1 MPNQS
6 AIRKITR
13 SEKAPDP
20 GSARHAL
27 MTRQFNREKAGA
39 RTKKSRMAIPS
50 HGHDPRLNAPGWSNM
65 AGDEGG
71 VPDSGAADGYE
82 NSPES
87 GVADDYDQENEDR
100 INNQMPGGNLRM
112 PETGSGNSGSMD
124 EEPVG
129 GGGNKNDQPERV
141 NDQEDAVDKAKELS
155 ERKKVSLKDRA
166 KQKLEDKVMAPM
178 RMASGRALQWA
189 WMTVVPSF
197 GLSLIYINTHVFLRF
212 IFPDAF
218 CKLGDEWV
226 PKVVSNEN
234 SAKNVAGTAFGILE
248 ICALLFLD
256 LLFLL
261 FIIAV
266 LGFLYM
272 IIHWMTH
279 PLEAIWDGIKALTSL
294 FVGYFTGTK

>member
-13 SEKAPDP
+13 SEKAPDL

-39 RTKKSRMAIPS
+39 RTKKSKRAIPS

-71 VPDSGAADGYE
+71 VPDSGAADSYHD
-82 NSPES
+82 SPQS
-87 GVADDYDQENEDR
+87 GAADDYDQENEDR
-100 INNQMPGGNLRM
+100 INNQMPGGNLNM
-112 PETGSGNSGSMD
+112 PETGSGKSGNMEGEGSD
-124 EEPVG
+124 GKAQE
-129 GGGNKNDQPERV
+129 PERV
-141 NDQEDAVDKAKELS
+141 DGQEDAVDKAKELS
-155 ERKKVSLKDRA
+155 ERKKASLKERA
-166 KQKLEDKVMAPM
+166 KQKLEDKVMAP
-178 RMASGRALQWA
+178 ARAATGAALKWA
-189 WMTVVPSF
+189 WLTVVPSW

-218 CKLGDEWV
+218 CKLGEEWV
-226 PKVVSNEN
+226 PKVVTAGGEST
-234 SAKNVAGTAFGILE
+234 AKNVAGTAFGIVE
-248 ICALLFLD
+248 IMALLFLD

-261 FIIAV
+261 VIIAV

-279 PLEAIWDGIKALTSL
+279 PIEAIWDGIKALTSL